1 MKEAVISLPTYA
13 LFQFSL
19 LVPAIQARFAL
30 PAEYPMQLHLS
41 KFPLLCDYIIFLF
54 ARKCFSVS
62 QHRSEISKQEEHR
75 GVYMVRYR
83 IQKR

>member
-13 LFQFSL
+13 LLQFGV

-30 PAEYPMQLHLS
+30 PAEYQMQLHLS

-54 ARKCFSVS
+54 AKKFVS
-62 QHRSEISKQEEHR
+62 ISLHRSEIFNQAHR
-75 GVYMVRYR
+75 GVYMG
-83 IQKR
+83 